1 MLDPFWKHSGYG
13 HHCQHAAR
21 IGPDQV
27 CQLWLPSPNLLPFCQ
42 KRSGS
47 YCTKP
52 AQILSG
58 WPGQVLPNHLI
69 QKQANVQESFGLC
82 PISGRIQQ
90 AHYKLQTFR
99 LSYILPQMI
108 QVILCRTS
116 HGSNLVLAVS
126 NFGQMD
132 SLEADWCARINRPAS
147 GQHFQADLDGDELDL
162 ACLVGLHDC
171 TVYITL

>member
-1 MLDPFWKHSGYG
+1 MLDPFWKHFGYS

-21 IGPDQV
+21 IGPDHV
-27 CQLWLPSPNLLPFCQ
+27 CRLWLPSPNLVPFCQ

-58 WPGQVLPNHLI
+58 WPGQVLPNHISSRNKPMCKNHLGS
-69 QKQANVQESFGLC
+69 ASFL
-82 PISGRIQQ
+82 
-90 AHYKLQTFR
+90 AEYKLQTFR

-108 QVILCRTS
+108 RVILCRIS

-126 NFGQMD
+126 SFGQMD
-132 SLEADWCARINRPAS
+132 SLEAYWCARINRPAS
-147 GQHFQADLDGDELDL
+147 GQHFQADLEMN
-162 ACLVGLHDC
+162 
-171 TVYITL
+171 YIWHV